1 MFDID
6 EFTKRYVTIWNEA
19 DPVARGEAVA
29 ALWSADALC
38 CTQAAEHNGR
48 AAIEIRVATAYDKW
62 VGQQGYRFRPRGT
75 AEAHHG
81 GIRLAW
87 EMVPADGGPAAST
100 GVQFLILD
108 EDDLVRFDYQFIDS

>member
-6 EFTKRYVTIWNEA
+6 EFTKRYVDIWHEA
-19 DPVARGEAVA
+19 DPVARSTAVA

-38 CTQAAEHNGR
+38 CTQAAEHSGR
-48 AAIEIRVATAYDKW
+48 EAIEARVAAAHDNW
-62 VGQQGYRFRPRGT
+62 VAQQGYLFRARGA

-81 GIRLAW
+81 GIRLGW
-87 EMVPADGGPAAST
+87 EMVPADGGPAASA

-108 EDDLVRFDYQFIDS
+108 DDDLVRYDYQFIDS